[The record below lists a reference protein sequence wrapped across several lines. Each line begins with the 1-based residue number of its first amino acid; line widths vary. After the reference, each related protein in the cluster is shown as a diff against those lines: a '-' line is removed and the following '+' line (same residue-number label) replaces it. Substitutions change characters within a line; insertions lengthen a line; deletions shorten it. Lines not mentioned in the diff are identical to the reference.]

1 MRSSLIAL
9 GAGAILVTTALSGC
23 SGSVSV
29 GGSNLDIDGWRRSP
43 RCGNE
48 LNLSGTPTVTCPDP
62 VPIEQGNV
70 FTCSAE
76 LDGDS
81 IDVEV
86 TQTDDKATSR
96 GRRWMRERRR
106 ASSHRLDA

>member
-29 GGSNLDIDGWRRSP
+29 GGANLDIDKL
-43 RCGNE
+43 E
-48 LNLSGTPTVTCPDP
+48 TTVATEMQTQLNLSGTPTVTCPDP

-86 TQTDDKATSR
+86 TQTDDQGNVTWKTV
-96 GRRWMRERRR
+96 
-106 ASSHRLDA
+106 DAGAP

>member
-9 GAGAILVTTALSGC
+9 GAGALLATALAGC

-29 GGSNLDIDGWRRSP
+29 GGSNLDIDKL
-43 RCGNE
+43 E
-48 LNLSGTPTVTCPDP
+48 TTVATEMQTQLNLSGTPTVTCPDP

-70 FTCSAE
+70 FTCTAE

-81 IDVEV
+81 VDVEV
-86 TQTDDKATSR
+86 TQTDDQGNVT
-96 GRRWMRERRR
+96 WQTV
-106 ASSHRLDA
+106 DAGTP

>member
-29 GGSNLDIDGWRRSP
+29 GGSNLDIDKL
-43 RCGNE
+43 E
-48 LNLSGTPTVTCPDP
+48 TTVATEMQTQLNLSGTPTVTCPDP

-70 FTCSAE
+70 FTCTAE

-86 TQTDDKATSR
+86 TQTDDQGNVTWKTV
-96 GRRWMRERRR
+96 
-106 ASSHRLDA
+106 DAGTP

>member
-9 GAGAILVTTALSGC
+9 GAGALLVTAALSGC

-29 GGSNLDIDGWRRSP
+29 GGSNLDIDKLESTVAT
-43 RCGNE
+43 E
-48 LNLSGTPTVTCPDP
+48 MQTQLNLSGTPTVTCPDP

-70 FTCSAE
+70 FTCTAE
-76 LDGDS
+76 LDGDT

-86 TQTDDKATSR
+86 TQTDDQGNVT
-96 GRRWMRERRR
+96 WQTV
-106 ASSHRLDA
+106 DAGTP